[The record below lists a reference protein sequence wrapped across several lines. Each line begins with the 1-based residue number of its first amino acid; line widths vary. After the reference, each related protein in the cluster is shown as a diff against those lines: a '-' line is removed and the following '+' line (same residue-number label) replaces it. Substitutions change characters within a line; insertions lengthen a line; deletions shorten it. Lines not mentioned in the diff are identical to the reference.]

1 MVDLFQPGLGTREQI
16 RQREIREWKEN
27 YYLGDII
34 KDLRPELTNPDNKKD
49 QIKQKKRRNS

>member
-27 YYLGDII
+27 YYLGEII
-34 KDLRPELTNPDNKKD
+34 KDLRPELTNADN
-49 QIKQKKRRNS
+49 